1 MKKYTLIILCL
12 LGGWMA
18 GCHDV
23 TEGYLITDN
32 AMYTPDTMEIRL
44 VLGETLDAYRMH
56 NLSPWVSPKLQGVIG
71 TTPIEYEV
79 VEVKATEGGNA
90 PLFKHLVSVRGGGR
104 MEFPLISDI
113 TPGRY
118 TVSLRVFNEGY
129 SHVINDVFTFIVR

>member
-1 MKKYTLIILCL
+1 MFILMLL
-12 LGGWMA
+12 LGGLIT
-18 GCHDV
+18 GCHDI
-23 TEGYLITDN
+23 TEGYLMTDN
-32 AMYTPDTMEIRL
+32 AKYTPDSMEIRL
-44 VLGETLDAYRMH
+44 VLDETLDAYRMH

-79 VEVKATEGGNA
+79 VDVKATEGGNA
-90 PLFKHLVSVRGGGR
+90 ELFQHLVTVRGGGR

-129 SHVINDVFTFIVR
+129 SNVINDVFTFIVK